1 MVTRANARDRAS
13 RSVAGTCGVPI
24 VLGHCSCETRRVSE
38 QAAGQLHRP
47 EVWSGVA
54 AGYDDAI
61 APIMRP
67 YAITTLDL
75 LGLVG
80 GMARLRL
87 LDVAAGTGVVAV
99 EAARRGAEVLATDF
113 APGMVEVMRRRFA
126 AEGLEARAE
135 VMDGQAL
142 GLDDECFD
150 LGTSTFGLIF
160 FPDPLAGLRELHR
173 VLRPGGRVGIASW
186 DMTRIGLPQ
195 LIGAAL
201 ARAVPDLPAPAPP
214 PWAHLCEAAGLGQAL
229 QTAGFTDVA
238 VHQVTHH
245 RRLPDPASFFRH
257 LPDWTPPLRPLF
269 TSLPAQAI
277 DRAAAA
283 FGDVVKEHS
292 TGEGMPQAALIG
304 IGAR

>member
-1 MVTRANARDRAS
+1 MSSFRAPSLVHKSRTGSADPAR
-13 RSVAGTCGVPI
+13 AGPV
-24 VLGHCSCETRRVSE
+24 VRLWCSFAARVRLTRVSE

-47 EVWSGVA
+47 EVWSSVA
-54 AGYDDAI
+54 PGYDDAI

-75 LGLVG
+75 LGLTAG
-80 GMARLRL
+80 RARLRL
-87 LDVAAGTGVVAV
+87 LDVAAGTGVVAL

-126 AEGLEARAE
+126 AEGLDARAE

-142 GLDDECFD
+142 GLDDESFD

-160 FPDPLAGLRELHR
+160 FPDPLVGLRDLRR

-195 LIGAAL
+195 LLGAAL

-214 PWAHLCEAAGLGQAL
+214 PWAHLCEAAGLRQAL
-229 QTAGFTDVA
+229 RTAGFTDVA
-238 VHQVTHH
+238 VHHVTHH
-245 RRLPDPASFFRH
+245 WRLSDPGVV
-257 LPDWTPPLRPLF
+257 LPPSTRLD
-269 TSLPAQAI
+269 SS
-277 DRAAAA
+277 AAAA
-283 FGDVVKEHS
+283 VRQPARRGDRPC
-292 TGEGMPQAALIG
+292 GRRI
-304 IGAR
+304 R

>member
-1 MVTRANARDRAS
+1 MA
-13 RSVAGTCGVPI
+13 
-24 VLGHCSCETRRVSE
+24 L
-38 QAAGQLHRP
+38 
-47 EVWSGVA
+47 
-54 AGYDDAI
+54 GYDDAI

-75 LGLVG
+75 LGLTG
-80 GMARLRL
+80 GAARLRL
-87 LDVAAGTGVVAV
+87 LDVAAGTGVVAI

-126 AEGLEARAE
+126 AEGLDARAE

-142 GLDDECFD
+142 GLDDESFD

-160 FPDPLAGLRELHR
+160 FPDPLAGLRELRR
-173 VLRPGGRVGIASW
+173 VLRPGGRVGVASW
-186 DMTRIGLPQ
+186 DMTGIGLPQ

-214 PWAHLCEAAGLGQAL
+214 PWARLCEAAGLGHAL
-229 QTAGFTDVA
+229 RAAGFADVT
-238 VHQVTHH
+238 VHPVTHH
-245 RRLPDPASFFRH
+245 RRLPDPGLFFRQ

-269 TSLPAQAI
+269 ASLPGGAI

-283 FGDVVKEHS
+283 FGDVVTEHS
-292 TGEGMPQAALIG
+292 TTEGMPQAAVIG
-304 IGAR
+304 VGTRR

>member
-1 MVTRANARDRAS
+1 M
-13 RSVAGTCGVPI
+13 
-24 VLGHCSCETRRVSE
+24 VLGRCSCETRRVSE

-54 AGYDDAI
+54 PGYDDAI

-75 LGLVG
+75 LVPSGGL
-80 GMARLRL
+80 ARLRL

-99 EAARRGAEVLATDF
+99 EAARRGAEVLAADF

-126 AEGLEARAE
+126 AEGLAARAE

-142 GLDDECFD
+142 GLEDEGFD
-150 LGTSTFGLIF
+150 LGASTFGLIF

-201 ARAVPDLPAPAPP
+201 ARAVPDLPAPSPP
-214 PWAHLCEAAGLGQAL
+214 PWAHLCQATGLAHAL
-229 QTAGFTDVA
+229 RAAGFTDVA
-238 VHQVTHH
+238 VHQVTHR
-245 RRLPDPASFFRH
+245 RRLSGPASFFRH

-269 TSLPAQAI
+269 ASLPAQAV

-283 FGDVVKEHS
+283 FGDVVREHS
-292 TGEGMPQAALIG
+292 GSQGMPQAALIA

>member
-1 MVTRANARDRAS
+1 V
-13 RSVAGTCGVPI
+13 
-24 VLGHCSCETRRVSE
+24 VLLGCSCQTRGVSE
-38 QAAGQLHRP
+38 QAAGELHRP

-54 AGYDDAI
+54 VGYDDAI

-75 LGLVG
+75 LGLAG
-80 GMARLRL
+80 GAARRRL
-87 LDVAAGTGVVAV
+87 LDVAAGTGVVAI

-126 AEGLEARAE
+126 AEGLDARAE

-142 GLDDECFD
+142 VLDDESFD
-150 LGTSTFGLIF
+150 LGTSTFGLMF
-160 FPDPLAGLRELHR
+160 FPDPLAGLRELRR
-173 VLRPGGRVGIASW
+173 VLRPGGRAGIASW
-186 DMTRIGLPQ
+186 DMSRIGLPQ

-214 PWAHLCEAAGLGQAL
+214 PWAHLCQAGGLAQAL
-229 QTAGFTDVA
+229 RAAGFTDVA
-238 VHQVTHH
+238 VHPVTHH
-245 RRLPDPASFFRH
+245 RRLADPGLFFRH

-269 TSLPAQAI
+269 ASLPTEAI

-283 FGDVVKEHS
+283 FDDVVREHS
-292 TGEGMPQAALIG
+292 TTEGMPQAALIG
-304 IGAR
+304 IATRQ

>member
-1 MVTRANARDRAS
+1 
-13 RSVAGTCGVPI
+13 
-24 VLGHCSCETRRVSE
+24 VSE

-67 YAITTLDL
+67 YAITALDL
-75 LGLVG
+75 LGLAG
-80 GMARLRL
+80 GAARLRL
-87 LDVAAGTGVVAV
+87 LDVAAGTGVVAI

-126 AEGLEARAE
+126 AEGLDARAE

-142 GLDDECFD
+142 DVDDESFD

-160 FPDPLAGLRELHR
+160 FPDPLAGLRELRR
-173 VLRPGGRVGIASW
+173 VLRPGGRAGIASW

-229 QTAGFTDVA
+229 RAAGFTDVT
-238 VHQVTHH
+238 VHPVTHH
-245 RRLPDPASFFRH
+245 RRMPDPASFFRQ

-269 TSLPAQAI
+269 ASLPAEAI

-283 FGDVVKEHS
+283 FGDVVREHS
-292 TGEGMPQAALIG
+292 TSEGMPQAALIG
-304 IGAR
+304 IGTR

>member
-1 MVTRANARDRAS
+1 MIGASHRAEPAHPPGPAICGAPVAFPCWSCQTR
-13 RSVAGTCGVPI
+13 G
-24 VLGHCSCETRRVSE
+24 VSE

-67 YAITTLDL
+67 YAITALDL
-75 LGLVG
+75 LGLTG
-80 GMARLRL
+80 GAARLRL
-87 LDVAAGTGVVAV
+87 LDVAAGTGVVAI
-99 EAARRGAEVLATDF
+99 EAARRRAEVLATDF

-126 AEGLEARAE
+126 AEGLDARAE

-142 GLDDECFD
+142 DVDDESFD

-160 FPDPLAGLRELHR
+160 FPDPLAGLRELRR
-173 VLRPGGRVGIASW
+173 VLRPRGRAGIASW

-229 QTAGFTDVA
+229 RAAGFTNVT
-238 VHQVTHH
+238 VHPVTHH
-245 RRLPDPASFFRH
+245 RRMPDPASFFRQ

-269 TSLPAQAI
+269 ASLPAEAI

-283 FGDVVKEHS
+283 FGDVVREHS
-292 TGEGMPQAALIG
+292 TSEGMPQAALIG
-304 IGAR
+304 IGTR